1 MHKACV
7 SLTFYKSFV
16 GLVGLSCI
24 LLVMVLAT
32 ACSKNSANNQA
43 SDKNSQANS
52 NQTDQNAQNAQGAP
66 FTQANI
72 KGDIERISLAISMAR
87 DSAKLNKWQEAASQL
102 RGAKGQID
110 TALSRKPRLQEEL
123 EALKVAIDRTIPLVE
138 NGAKEA
144 DGKLTELQTRI
155 GAIKTNTY

>member
-7 SLTFYKSFV
+7 SLTFYKSFI
-16 GLVGLSCI
+16 GIVGLSCI
-24 LLVMVLAT
+24 LLLMVLAT
-32 ACSKNSANNQA
+32 ACSKHSANNQA
-43 SDKNSQANS
+43 SDKSSQANS
-52 NQTDQNAQNAQGAP
+52 NQTDQNAQGP
-66 FTQANI
+66 PYTQANI

-110 TALSRKPRLQEEL
+110 TALSRKPRLQDEF

>member
-7 SLTFYKSFV
+7 SLTSYKSFV
-16 GLVGLSCI
+16 GILGLSCI
-24 LLVMVLAT
+24 LLLMVLAT
-32 ACSKNSANNQA
+32 ACSKNSANNQ
-43 SDKNSQANS
+43 SPDTGSQANS
-52 NQTDQNAQNAQGAP
+52 NQKDQNAQGQP
-66 FTQANI
+66 YTQPNI

-102 RGAKGQID
+102 RGAKGEID
-110 TALSRKPRLQEEL
+110 TALSRKPRLQDEL

-155 GAIKTNTY
+155 GAIKMNTY

>member
-7 SLTFYKSFV
+7 SLTSYKSFV
-16 GLVGLSCI
+16 GILGLSCI
-24 LLVMVLAT
+24 LLLMVLGT
-32 ACSKNSANNQA
+32 ACSKNSANNQ
-43 SDKNSQANS
+43 SPDTGSQANS
-52 NQTDQNAQNAQGAP
+52 NQKDQNAQAQSY
-66 FTQANI
+66 TQPNI

-102 RGAKGQID
+102 RGAKGEID
-110 TALSRKPRLQEEL
+110 TALSRKPRLQDEL

-155 GAIKTNTY
+155 GAIKTNSY

>member
-7 SLTFYKSFV
+7 SLTFYKSFI
-16 GLVGLSCI
+16 VGLSCI
-24 LLVMVLAT
+24 LLLMVLVT

-43 SDKNSQANS
+43 SDKSSQANS
-52 NQTDQNAQNAQGAP
+52 NQTDQNAQGP
-66 FTQANI
+66 SYTQANI

-110 TALSRKPRLQEEL
+110 TALSRKPRLQDEF

-155 GAIKTNTY
+155 GAIKTNSY